1 MAETSH
7 AAGGLHE
14 LATDHIPAFVPLKGE
29 TDGLFVA
36 MTIFVLIIILIV
48 GNLYF
53 KLHALP
59 ERMAHKS
66 NLVQFQFIAVLSLLA
81 LFTHN
86 NVFWVAALL
95 IALVKIPDF
104 STPLNTIADSVERLA
119 NATVAEPKPDAAA
132 SEPKP
137 ES

>member
-1 MAETSH
+1 MTESSN
-7 AAGGLHE
+7 AGGDLHE
-14 LATDHIPAFVPLKGE
+14 LATEHVPAFVPLKGE
-29 TDGLFVA
+29 TDTLFVV
-36 MTIFVLIIILIV
+36 MIVFVLIVVLII

-59 ERMAHKS
+59 ERLAHKA

-95 IALVKIPDF
+95 LALVKIPDF
-104 STPLNTIADSVERLA
+104 STPLNSIAESLERMA
-119 NATVAEPKPDAAA
+119 SAPAAEPKPEAPASDA
-132 SEPKP
+132 KQ